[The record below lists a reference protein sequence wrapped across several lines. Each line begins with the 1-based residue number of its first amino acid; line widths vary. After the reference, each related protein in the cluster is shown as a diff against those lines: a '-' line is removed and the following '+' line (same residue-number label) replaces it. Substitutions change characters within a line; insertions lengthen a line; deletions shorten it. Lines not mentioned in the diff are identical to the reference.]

1 MSSLPTAKDD
11 GPSADT
17 IEITD
22 AQVCSDG
29 HKAYGTVQLLQDGS
43 VVLIP
48 TPSPDPK
55 DPLNLP
61 AWHKYLFIFIVGA
74 YSAIAVL
81 VTSGLGAV
89 FPSVLKEYP
98 PEDATRATDLL
109 TYPTLR
115 PIFLM
120 SLVLL
125 VASGLWCAFSTSLGS
140 HIAGRNIYSLAAG
153 QSEALAPFIIEEIHF
168 LHERSAKL
176 SWFIGVQSVGT
187 AAMFIATAYIVP
199 AWGTKWWYLIATFI
213 NAAVLILAFCFA
225 VETKYD
231 RPSDADKGAVHLKF
245 DRDGKF
251 DVDGDTEMV
260 VRVLTRENHV
270 LQPKVFG
277 PRTRSH
283 NFRIFHFKPDWSQ
296 TVTFYKE
303 AAQSLCLPN
312 ILWMLL
318 LNGAFLGIYVYQ
330 ASTFAT
336 ILMSPPYH
344 FKYDWLGYVQL
355 VQVLDCV
362 ILVPLLGY
370 GSDMLVQALSTWRNG
385 VFQPE
390 YRLIVLSL
398 PVLSAIIS
406 CVFFG
411 QAGAYPDRWHW
422 MTVVAPYNLGY
433 FAFLGANLTG
443 ITYAIDSFP
452 SKAGPLLL
460 VICAG
465 RGFISF
471 GLSYSTVPLIN
482 LIGYNGAMN
491 IFAII
496 SGALG
501 AMAFPVYYF
510 GARIRIWATKKV
522 WPEIAQ

>member
-55 DPLNLP
+55 

-109 TYPTLR
+109 TYPTLFMG
-115 PIFLM
+115 IGN
-120 SLVLL
+120 LL
-125 VASGLWCAFSTSLGS
+125 ALDAALRHPGEA

-231 RPSDADKGAVHLKF
+231 RPSDADN
-245 DRDGKF
+245 GKV

-385 VFQPE
+385 VFQ
-390 YRLIVLSL
+390 
-398 PVLSAIIS
+398 
-406 CVFFG
+406 
-411 QAGAYPDRWHW
+411 AGAYPDRWHW